1 LLVESTGLVNKDFHT
16 TKKAV
21 LVSGQMKHF
30 LAVLAIVFGAAK
42 LEKRQ
47 SVRLPPEFLW
57 LGISAISATKLP
69 VCSPPGTLCND
80 FELSSSEFKASKI
93 AA

>member
-42 LEKRQ
+42 LEKTTERAP
-47 SVRLPPEFLW
+47 SAR
-57 LGISAISATKLP
+57 ISLARNFRHFRDQTACLLSAGNI
-69 VCSPPGTLCND
+69 V
-80 FELSSSEFKASKI
+80 
-93 AA
+93 